1 MSAADCHFHIFDPA
15 RFAYKSGVVYTPHP
29 SQAGTAD
36 QLLAVFDAHGITHGL
51 AVGAAPYGDDNRC
64 LLDGI
69 ARSQGRLKGIALVDH
84 DVSDAEITR
93 LSDGG
98 VVGVR
103 INLHNHGLGPLLDA
117 RAPARGG
124 GHRHGRS
131 RRGVRRARRA
141 LPRHD
146 RLRRAGARPARR
158 RGSRRGQGGTDR
170 DRGADDRRLAD
181 GPLGIRHPAPGAAP
195 RARGYRRSRAGSLR

>member
-15 RFAYKSGVVYTPHP
+15 RFPYKEGLIYTPHP

-69 ARSQGRLKGIALVDH
+69 ARSKGRLKGIALVKH

-98 VVGVR
+98 IVGE
-103 INLHNHGLGPLLDA
+103 
-117 RAPARGG
+117 
-124 GHRHGRS
+124 
-131 RRGVRRARRA
+131 
-141 LPRHD
+141 
-146 RLRRAGARPARR
+146 RR
-158 RGSRRGQGGTDR
+158 RKRRV
-170 DRGADDRRLAD
+170 
-181 GPLGIRHPAPGAAP
+181 
-195 RARGYRRSRAGSLR
+195 